1 LVKGRVANK
10 LTTPA
15 KKFFLRSPN
24 GAACPSPKPRR
35 ASRRRLAASADCA
48 RWPPLG
54 TGALGE
60 TVVGSAGATGWVGAS
75 APPLARPAPGGQGWA
90 DAGGWDCVKSGFIF
104 PILTVYMRVALDQLR
119 AEGYPVHEE
128 DLAHLSPARFEHIN
142 LFGKYYFPMN
152 QSRHRQGL
160 RPLRAV

>member
-60 TVVGSAGATGWVGAS
+60 TVVGSAGATRWVGAS
-75 APPLARPAPGGQGWA
+75 GEKGRSRAAVPPPRRPSRAGGPASLLARPCG
-90 DAGGWDCVKSGFIF
+90 AGRWPAGSRQAG
-104 PILTVYMRVALDQLR
+104 PPRV
-119 AEGYPVHEE
+119 
-128 DLAHLSPARFEHIN
+128 
-142 LFGKYYFPMN
+142 
-152 QSRHRQGL
+152 
-160 RPLRAV
+160 